1 MLKQKFFEGGTA
13 FMGFLTVLLIITTA
27 WFIYQFVVGY
37 YSKQIS
43 KEKTLRMI
51 GYGRYIGLFAMMTG
65 LIGQMVGLISTFDA
79 IQAAADI
86 NSAWVFGGVK
96 VTYITPIYGTLIFM
110 VSLIL
115 YFISALLIENKFDK

>member
-1 MLKQKFFEGGTA
+1 
-13 FMGFLTVLLIITTA
+13 MGFLLILLVITTA
-27 WFIYQFVVGY
+27 WYIYQFIVGY
-37 YSKQIS
+37 YSKNTP

-65 LIGQMVGLISTFDA
+65 LLGQMVGLISAFDA

-86 NSAWVFGGVK
+86 NPAWVFGGIK
-96 VTYITPIYGTLIFM
+96 VTLITPVLGTLIFM
-110 VSLIL
+110 FSLFL